1 MECDELWSFMGNK
14 TQKYWI
20 WLALDRDTCEI
31 VGVYVGDR
39 SQDAAQALWDSLP
52 AVYRQCAVCYT
63 DFWQAYEAVFPK
75 KRHKAVGKET
85 GQTSH
90 IERLNGTLRAR
101 ISRLV
106 RKSLAFSKKV
116 ENHIGALWDF
126 IHHYNASLQLG

>member
-1 MECDELWSFMGNK
+1 MECDELWSFVGNK
-14 TQKYWI
+14 NQKYWI
-20 WLALDRDTCEI
+20 WLALDRDTREI

-39 SQDAAQALWDSLP
+39 SRDAAQALWASLP

-63 DFWQAYEAVFPK
+63 DFWQAYEAVFPQ

-116 ENHIGALWDF
+116 ENHMGALWDF
-126 IHHYNASLQLG
+126 IHHYNASLQLE